1 MPLMDVLNVLRQYSG
16 ANAADPPAN
25 AQQDFQKVAEAAP
38 QEHLAEGLAEAFR
51 SNQTPAFP
59 QMLAGLFSQSNGQQ
73 RAGILS
79 QLLGS
84 VNPGGLTG
92 LGGGLA
98 GLLKR
103 GSTVSPQQASQITP
117 QEVQQLAEHA
127 EKNNPGILEQ
137 ASAFYAQHPQLVQ
150 GLGAGALALIMSRMS
165 RRAGAA
171 GA

>member
-16 ANAADPPAN
+16 ANAANPPAN
-25 AQQDFQKVAEAAP
+25 AQQDFERVAQAAP
-38 QEHLAEGLAEAFR
+38 QEHLAEGLSEAFR

-73 RAGILS
+73 QAGILS

-84 VNPGGLTG
+84 VNPASLSG

-98 GLLKR
+98 GLFKS
-103 GSTVSPQQASQITP
+103 GSNVTPQQASQVTP

-137 ASAFYAQHPQLVQ
+137 ASAFYAQHPRVVQ
-150 GLGAGALALIMSRMS
+150 ALGAGALAIIMSHMS
-165 RRAGAA
+165 RKA
-171 GA
+171 

>member
-84 VNPGGLTG
+84 VNPSSLAG

-98 GLLKR
+98 ALLK
-103 GSTVSPQQASQITP
+103 GASAATAISPQQATQITP
-117 QEVQQLAEHA
+117 EEVQQLAEHA
-127 EKNNPGILEQ
+127 QKNNPSIVEQ
-137 ASAFYAQHPQLVQ
+137 ASSFYAQHPKLVQ
-150 GLGAGALALIMSRMS
+150 GLGAGALALILSHMSKKT
-165 RRAGAA
+165 
-171 GA
+171 